1 MYKRTLMEKCL
12 VFILL
17 AIFHTRR
24 ATPVLVCE
32 SNSDCD
38 QAGDTYC
45 CKKIKQCRSSCDLQD
60 CTSNTDCGSP
70 DERCFDAWKQCLPVS
85 PSRTKSKD
93 DRTPGVVIVI
103 VAIGLS
109 MFMVC
114 CNCVKCARAF
124 CDHHLHHAR
133 GKSSATPGETLL
145 LVAMVAAGVVTA
157 GVVTGGGGGG
167 GAEQNLG
174 IYNSK

>member
-1 MYKRTLMEKCL
+1 
-12 VFILL
+12 
-17 AIFHTRR
+17 
-24 ATPVLVCE
+24 
-32 SNSDCD
+32 
-38 QAGDTYC
+38 
-45 CKKIKQCRSSCDLQD
+45 
-60 CTSNTDCGSP
+60 
-70 DERCFDAWKQCLPVS
+70 
-85 PSRTKSKD
+85 
-93 DRTPGVVIVI
+93 
-103 VAIGLS
+103 

-157 GVVTGGGGGG
+157 GVVTGGGGRG